1 MGAQCNDGFPQY
13 AIPPEL
19 THISSPEDKE
29 TQKLSKINIY
39 KYSVGKYFCTAKY
52 FNSIV
57 KHLSGLTE
65 ATEGKRAGSLQI
77 DLVWKVPPP
86 PHPTGV
92 GPRAEVLGARGVDS
106 WHNTSEATLIPR
118 AEG

>member
-77 DLVWKVPPP
+77 RKRNLTKIKN
-86 PHPTGV
+86 
-92 GPRAEVLGARGVDS
+92 
-106 WHNTSEATLIPR
+106 NTLQNSQQPSVRHISN
-118 AEG
+118 